1 MTLHFKSSCGLLN
14 LGGKKKRIESVKQV
28 VPDGGL
34 EQDSEF
40 LIMRKP
46 LTRAVSDIISSGKK
60 LGRTE

>member
-1 MTLHFKSSCGLLN
+1 MEGWNRT
-14 LGGKKKRIESVKQV
+14 
-28 VPDGGL
+28 
-34 EQDSEF
+34 EF

>member
-14 LGGKKKRIESVKQV
+14 LGKKKRIQNVKQV
-28 VPDGGL
+28 VPNGGL

-46 LTRAVSDIISSGKK
+46 LTRAISDIISSGKK